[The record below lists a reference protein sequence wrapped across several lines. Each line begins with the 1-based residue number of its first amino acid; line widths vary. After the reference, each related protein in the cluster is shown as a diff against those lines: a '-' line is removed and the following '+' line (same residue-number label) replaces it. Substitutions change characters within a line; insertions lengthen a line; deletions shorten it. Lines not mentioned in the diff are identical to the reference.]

1 MDSAQLSLP
10 GLLPMWTLAGFR
22 TLPSIVYLSFALSLT
37 ACFGGNSEIRT
48 IVFEDSDD
56 RSVPSAPVSDST
68 PIDEPAPASGPAT
81 VDDSATI
88 DEPAT
93 ASDPV
98 TASDPATIDEPVVA
112 SVPTASDEPVV
123 VSGPQSITDL
133 VLITGQSNALG
144 SLTAFDPELDSPVD
158 RFYAYTDSGWQA
170 ASLRQVWDLGWH
182 PRTAIDTD
190 PHNNFGFHFGK
201 SVVAKS
207 NQRVV
212 GIVLVTAPGEG
223 ISHWD
228 SQGFFYNQVRNK
240 ALAAL
245 NDLPQKNV
253 FDAVLWHQGETD
265 WSAVGSLDV
274 DLAGVGVANDY
285 YSQKL
290 RQLIDNI
297 RNDSW
302 FAPDRPFICGE
313 TARSPVNSRL
323 NALNQDDDPWTSCV
337 SGSDLPTYDAEQ
349 VHFNAAGLRQLG
361 ANYADRYL
369 DLVR

>member
-1 MDSAQLSLP
+1 MC
-10 GLLPMWTLAGFR
+10 TLAGFR
-22 TLPSIVYLSFALSLT
+22 TLHSIVYLSFALLLA
-37 ACFGGNSEIRT
+37 ACFSGDGEIRT
-48 IVFEDSDD
+48 IVLEDSDD
-56 RSVPSAPVSDST
+56 RSVSSVPVPDST
-68 PIDEPAPASGPAT
+68 
-81 VDDSATI
+81 TI
-88 DEPAT
+88 DEAEP
-93 ASDPV
+93 ASDP
-98 TASDPATIDEPVVA
+98 TTIDEPVVA
-112 SVPTASDEPVV
+112 SGPTASEPVAEGEAVAETVPSAPVDEPVV
-123 VSGPQSITDL
+123 AVGPRAITDL

-144 SLTAFDPELDSPVD
+144 SQTAFDPELDSPVD
-158 RFYAYTDSGWQA
+158 RFYAYTETGWQL

-201 SVVAKS
+201 SVVANS

-228 SQGFFYNQVRNK
+228 SQGFFYNKVRNK

-245 NDLPQKNV
+245 DELPQKDS

-265 WSAVGSLDV
+265 WAAVGSLDT

-290 RQLIDNI
+290 RQLIDNF

-323 NALNQDDDPWTSCV
+323 NALNQDSDPWTSCV
-337 SGSDLPTYDAEQ
+337 SGSNLPTYDIEQ
-349 VHFNAAGLRQLG
+349 VHFDAAGLRQLG

-369 DLVR
+369 NLVR

>member
-1 MDSAQLSLP
+1 MSAGSLP
-10 GLLPMWTLAGFR
+10 MCTLAGFR
-22 TLPSIVYLSFALSLT
+22 ALPSIVYLSLALSLT

-48 IVFEDSDD
+48 IVPEDSDD
-56 RSVPSAPVSDST
+56 RSVSSVPEPDST
-68 PIDEPAPASGPAT
+68 PVDEPVPASGPVT

-88 DEPAT
+88 DEPA
-93 ASDPV
+93 

-112 SVPTASDEPVV
+112 SVPTAFDEPVV
-123 VSGPQSITDL
+123 ARGPQSITDL

-144 SLTAFDPELDSPVD
+144 SLTAFDPVLDSPVD
-158 RFYAYTDSGWQA
+158 RFYAYTDSGWQP

-182 PRTAIDTD
+182 PRTESDTD

-201 SVVAKS
+201 NVVAKS

-228 SQGFFYNQVRNK
+228 SQGFFYNKVRNK

-245 NDLPQKNV
+245 NELPQKEG

-265 WSAVGSLDV
+265 WAAVGSLDV

-290 RQLIDNI
+290 RQLIDNF